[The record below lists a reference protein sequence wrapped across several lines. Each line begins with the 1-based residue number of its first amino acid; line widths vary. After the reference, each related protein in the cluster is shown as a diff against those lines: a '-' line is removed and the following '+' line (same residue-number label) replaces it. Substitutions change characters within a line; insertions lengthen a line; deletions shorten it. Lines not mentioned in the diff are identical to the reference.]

1 MSSASRHASRPVRQL
16 PLSGPDLCHC
26 FALKRGARHA
36 ARFYDRHL
44 AAAGLKT
51 SQFTLLSMVKHDS
64 GISIARLAVLMVM
77 ERTTLLRALK
87 PLQEAGWV
95 ESRRPV
101 HGRAYELVLTAAGYA
116 KLDEAEPLWLA
127 AQAAFEDS
135 VGASNAAGF
144 RAAALAMTLGS
155 EG

>member
-1 MSSASRHASRPVRQL
+1 M
-16 PLSGPDLCHC
+16 SGPDLCHC
-26 FALKRGARHA
+26 FALKRAARHT

-51 SQFTLLSMVKHDS
+51 SQFTLMGMVKRDP
-64 GISIARLAVLMVM
+64 GIGIARLAVLMVM

-95 ESRRPV
+95 ESRRPS
-101 HGRAYELVLTAAGYA
+101 HGRAYELILTDAGSA
-116 KLDEAEPLWLA
+116 KLEEAEPLWLA
-127 AQAAFEDS
+127 AQAAFETS
-135 VGASNAAGF
+135 VGASDAAGF
-144 RAAALAMTLGS
+144 RAAVLAMAFSG